1 MDRHNRRRSRS
12 TDLGDAV
19 SQPARTQTQTQNPY
33 LPQPKPRFGK
43 LAWTALILGIIGLCG
58 SIVPILNNATAV
70 AALVGLVLGII
81 ALFGSRK
88 ALAGT
93 GSVLCV
99 LAVVATVV
107 LQGAMVAEL
116 NRVLGG
122 AHPAQPPED
131 AAPAPVLRLGFGDRH
146 TWPDGRAISVFPP
159 APYEE
164 ASEFSRPPVGKR
176 HVQFQVAVR
185 NGGQDYYNAVTA
197 TIAVAHNGHVA
208 QQHFG
213 AGDPIPVAQLPPG
226 GEVRYTM
233 VFEIGVEPG
242 ELQVSV
248 QPTFSA
254 EETAYFVG
262 QV

>member
-19 SQPARTQTQTQNPY
+19 SLPARTQTQNPY
-33 LPQPKPRFGK
+33 LPQPKPRFGT
-43 LAWTALILGIIGLCG
+43 LAWAALILGIIGICG

-88 ALAGT
+88 ALAGA
-93 GSVLCV
+93 GSALCV
-99 LAVVATVV
+99 LAVAATVV
-107 LQGAMVAEL
+107 LQGVVVAEL
-116 NRVLGG
+116 NRVLAGG
-122 AHPAQPPED
+122 NPARPE

-146 TWPDGRAISVFPP
+146 TWPDGRAISVLPP

-164 ASEFSRPPVGKR
+164 VSEFSRPPAGKR

-185 NGGQDYYNAVTA
+185 NGGQDSYNVVTA
-197 TIAVAHNGHVA
+197 TITVTHHGRVA

-213 AGDPIPVAQLPPG
+213 AGDPIPIAQLPPG

-233 VFEIGVEPG
+233 VFEIDAEPG

-248 QPTFSA
+248 QPTFTT